1 MTKIYRFLNK
11 FSIPQ
16 YSMYE
21 DEGEDDDADSGD
33 PIGKQRISGTD
44 SSSGTLAG
52 VGVGGG
58 QSPGGGHG
66 GGEELEME

>member
-1 MTKIYRFLNK
+1 
-11 FSIPQ
+11 
-16 YSMYE
+16 MYE
-21 DEGEDDDADSGD
+21 EEGEEDDVDSGD

-66 GGEELEME
+66 EELEME